1 MRKKILIWCKSIIK
15 KTILNLF
22 LKKSIFPWILARW
35 FLLVTSQWWICF
47 SCLPL
52 FSYKRVFFGPIQNP
66 HVLEFLCFCLFC
78 NLCVDCVCKNDGVTK
93 VENKKVFLFTLSFHG
108 YGFIQTLRC
117 IKILKELESF
127 FVKEFVEQIR
137 SIELAALYT
146 RRKRERERERER
158 ERRLHHRITTKFEAL
173 ASERRKL
180 LYRFQVQ

>member
-1 MRKKILIWCKSIIK
+1 
-15 KTILNLF
+15 
-22 LKKSIFPWILARW
+22 
-35 FLLVTSQWWICF
+35 
-47 SCLPL
+47 
-52 FSYKRVFFGPIQNP
+52 
-66 HVLEFLCFCLFC
+66 
-78 NLCVDCVCKNDGVTK
+78 
-93 VENKKVFLFTLSFHG
+93 
-108 YGFIQTLRC
+108 
-117 IKILKELESF
+117 LKELESF